1 MMSREC
7 RHAGGTFSQKAGE
20 DAGAPGITKDSQ
32 GKMTAST
39 SLLMAAIDIGS
50 SAIRMDIAEV
60 NADGAIRV
68 LDSLKKGVQLGR
80 EAFTDGHLSQE
91 TIRAACEAL
100 QDFKKVMDSYGVSR
114 YRAVATSAV
123 RESSN
128 SETFLDRL
136 LMSTGLDVEVI
147 DGPEENRLTLSAVM
161 DSLRGESDIGKAKT
175 LLVEVGGGSTDIAFF
190 GEGELQQ
197 SSTLPLG
204 SIRLRA
210 GLSTGPAKPEQQVR
224 LLKRQINSFLSNLKR
239 EMEIRD
245 AVHCI
250 ALGGDVRLAA
260 RILNVSGQNARLST
274 ISKDALSDLVDTLS
288 KLTTDALVQKYSLP
302 YLDAE
307 TLVPALLT
315 YVQLLR
321 ETQVQNIIISDAN
334 IRAGILQDLAPA
346 EQGKRRKKLSIQI
359 LSAARSLGRKYHYD
373 ESHAERVRE
382 LSVRLFDE
390 LKVEQRMTDTHLLYL
405 EVAALLHDIGLFIS
419 TRSHHKHSYYLISS
433 SELFGLR
440 KRELELIAN
449 IARYHRRA
457 MPQRSH
463 AQFVAL
469 DRDERMIVSKLAAIL
484 RVANA
489 LDKDHL
495 QKALELQISREGDQV
510 VLTASN
516 ISDMTMGRLALASR
530 SDFFTEVFG
539 KKVILR
545 EADKTE

>member
-1 MMSREC
+1 
-7 RHAGGTFSQKAGE
+7 
-20 DAGAPGITKDSQ
+20 
-32 GKMTAST
+32 MTAS
-39 SLLMAAIDIGS
+39 SNLLMAAIDIGS
-50 SAIRMDIAEV
+50 SAIRMDIAELHP
-60 NADGAIRV
+60 DGVIRI

-91 TIRAACEAL
+91 TIRAACEVL
-100 QDFKKVMDSYGVSR
+100 RDFKKVMDTYGVIR

-161 DSLRGESDIGKAKT
+161 DSLRGEPDLAKEKS
-175 LLVEVGGGSTDIAFF
+175 LLVEMGGGSTDVALLN
-190 GEGELQQ
+190 GGELQQ
-197 SSTLPLG
+197 SGTFSLG

-210 GLSTGPAKPEQQVR
+210 SVTAGSTKHDQQVR
-224 LLKRQINSFLSNLKR
+224 LFKRQITSFVANIKR
-239 EMEIRD
+239 EIDIRD

-250 ALGGDVRLAA
+250 ALGGDVRFAT
-260 RILNVSGQNARLST
+260 RILKGAGSGKRLVFIPKDEFFDFVDSISRLT
-274 ISKDALSDLVDTLS
+274 IDG
-288 KLTTDALVQKYSLP
+288 LVQKYSIP

-315 YVQLLR
+315 YLQLLK
-321 ETQVQNIIISDAN
+321 ETQARELVVSDAS

-346 EQGKRRKKLSIQI
+346 EQGKRLKKLSIQI
-359 LSAARSLGRKYHYD
+359 LSAARSLGRKYHFD
-373 ESHAERVRE
+373 ENHAERVRE

-390 LKVEQRMTDTHLLYL
+390 LKAEQRMTDTHRLYL
-405 EVAALLHDIGLFIS
+405 EVAALLHDIGLFVS
-419 TRSHHKHSYYLISS
+419 SRSHHKHSQYLIAS

-440 KRELELIAN
+440 RRELEIIAN

-457 MPQRSH
+457 LPQRSH
-463 AQFVAL
+463 VSYISL
-469 DRDERMIVSKLAAIL
+469 DRDERMVVSKLAAIL

-495 QKALELQISREGDQV
+495 QKVMDLKITREGDQIA
-510 VLTASN
+510 LTAQN
-516 ISDMTMGRLALASR
+516 VSDLAMGRMALASR
-530 SDFFTEVFG
+530 SDFFTEIFG
-539 KKVILR
+539 KKVLLR
-545 EADKTE
+545 EADKTP